1 MILKRGSR
9 GVEVIELRDTLVRLG
24 LMASIPSSVEQDLFD
39 EEVEVAVRA
48 FQQGRGL
55 NSDGMVGTHTFRA
68 LDEARWRLGD
78 RVIRISAPMMR
89 GDDVALLQTR
99 LMEMG
104 FDLGRID
111 GIFGPRSAQALTA
124 FQKSSGLNGDGSCG
138 PETLLALRRLQRTVT
153 GGLAHG
159 LRESDAIRRQG
170 PALSGKRIVI
180 DPGHGGD
187 DFGVSAFDLNESEIV
202 LDVASRIEGR
212 LGALGV
218 AVYLTRGSQSSPI
231 DDGKRAEFANQSGAD
246 LFLSLHLDANLA
258 SDARGVATYY
268 YGNDAHGAHSVVGQ
282 RLASLIQREICARTD
297 LLDCRVHA
305 KTWELL
311 RNTRMPAVRVELG
324 YLTNPGDAAR
334 LRDGNFREVLAES
347 LAIAIQRLYLPD
359 DGEGET
365 GVLRLSDLRE
375 KI

>member
-1 MILKRGSR
+1 MTIQRGDR
-9 GVEVIELRDTLVRLG
+9 GVEVVELRDTLVRLG
-24 LMASIPSSVEQDLFD
+24 LLESSGTSQDLFD
-39 EEVEVAVRA
+39 EELEIAVRA

-55 NSDGMVGTHTFRA
+55 TADGTVGTHTLRA

-78 RVIRISAPMMR
+78 RVIRISTPMMR

-111 GIFGPRSAQALTA
+111 GIFGPRSAAALAT
-124 FQKSSGLNGDGSCG
+124 FQRSSGLTGDGSCG

-153 GGLAHG
+153 GGASQG
-159 LRESDAIRRQG
+159 VRESNAIRRHG

-187 DFGVSAFDLNESEIV
+187 EYGVIAFDLKESEIV

-218 AVYLTRGSQSSPI
+218 AVYLTRGAQSALL
-231 DDGKRAEFANQSGAD
+231 DDGMRAEFANESGAD
-246 LFLSLHLDANLA
+246 LFLSLHLDANSA
-258 SDARGVATYY
+258 PDARGVATYY
-268 YGNDAHGAHSVVGQ
+268 YGNDAHGAHSVVGE

-324 YLTNPGDAAR
+324 YLTNAGDADR
-334 LRDGNFREVLAES
+334 LRDGDFREVLAES
-347 LAIAIQRLYLPD
+347 LAVAIQRLYLPD
-359 DGEGET
+359 EGDGET

-375 KI
+375 RI

>member
-1 MILKRGSR
+1 VARLLRRGD
-9 GVEVIELRDTLVRLG
+9 RDVAVGEIRAKLTLIG
-24 LMASIPSSVEQDLFD
+24 FSVECSEPEFFD
-39 EEVEVAVRA
+39 DRMDQAVRA
-48 FQQGRGL
+48 FQQARGL
-55 NSDGMVGTHTFRA
+55 NVDGIVGPHTLQRIE
-68 LDEARWRLGD
+68 EARWSLGD
-78 RVIRISAPMMR
+78 RPLSYTPGHLSH
-89 GDDVALLQTR
+89 GDDVISLQQR
-99 LMEMG
+99 LSDMG
-104 FDLGRID
+104 FDCGKVD
-111 GIFGPRSAQALTA
+111 GIFGPRTEVSLKE
-124 FQKSSGLNGDGSCG
+124 FQKSVGAEVDGIAGTETFAALKRLN
-138 PETLLALRRLQRTVT
+138 RTVSGGHAEKLRHAALMDSVRT
-153 GGLAHG
+153 GV
-159 LRESDAIRRQG
+159 RD
-170 PALSGKRIVI
+170 KTIVI

-258 SDARGVATYY
+258 PDARGVATYY

>member
-1 MILKRGSR
+1 
-9 GVEVIELRDTLVRLG
+9 
-24 LMASIPSSVEQDLFD
+24 
-39 EEVEVAVRA
+39 
-48 FQQGRGL
+48 
-55 NSDGMVGTHTFRA
+55 
-68 LDEARWRLGD
+68 
-78 RVIRISAPMMR
+78 MMR

-111 GIFGPRSAQALTA
+111 GIFGPRSAAALSA

-138 PETLLALRRLQRTVT
+138 PETLLALHRLQRTVT
-153 GGLAHG
+153 GGLSQG
-159 LRESDAIRRQG
+159 LRESAAIRRHG

-187 DFGVSAFDLNESEIV
+187 DIGVSAFDLKESDIV
-202 LDVASRIEGR
+202 LDIASRIEGR

-218 AVYLTRGSQSSPI
+218 AVYLTRGAQSAPI

-246 LFLSLHLDANLA
+246 LFVSLHLDANSS

-268 YGNDAHGAHSVVGQ
+268 YGNDAHGAHSVVGE
-282 RLASLIQREICARTD
+282 RLASLIQREVAARTD

-311 RNTRMPAVRVELG
+311 RHTRMPAVRVELG
-324 YLTNPGDAAR
+324 YLTNPGDATR
-334 LRDGNFREVLAES
+334 LRDGDFREVLSES
-347 LAIAIQRLYLPD
+347 VAVAIQRLYLPD
-359 DGEGET
+359 EGEGDT
-365 GVLRLSDLRE
+365 GVLRLSDLRG
-375 KI
+375 KM